1 MESDDGQ
8 MERRKKYKRFLWI
21 WFWCSVAV
29 FLGGAYYLCYSRIPS
44 NIKIRAG
51 MDQTL
56 DFGVPVTGKFTK
68 IREYPELVAVSE
80 NTEPVSPVQTVN
92 MDLHESVT
100 LRAVKKENYRL
111 NLKLWGILPFKQIE
125 VQVIEDELLTP
136 AGIPIGIYV
145 KTKGVLVIG
154 VGDFKT
160 LQGNSSAPARYL
172 LKTGDYVLYVDGSA
186 VEGKADFMNKIGS
199 CEGHELVLT
208 VQREDE
214 IFDVKIQPQQNE
226 NGEYKL
232 GIWIR
237 DNAQGVGTLTFLD
250 EGDRFGALGHGIND
264 VDTNE
269 LLNLK
274 SGTLY
279 HTDIIDI
286 RKGVSGAPGEMT
298 GMIDYTGQNILGEIQ
313 ENSVQGIYGE
323 GNERLREQLEKEA
336 LPIAL
341 KQEIHKGQAQILCTI
356 DDIPEYFEVEITD
369 INLGHDNVNRG
380 IVLKVTDPGLLE
392 KTGGIIQGMS
402 GAPILQDG
410 RLIGAVTHVLV
421 QDSAKGYGIFIENML
436 SES

>member
-172 LKTGDYVLYVDGSA
+172 LKTGDYILCVNGSA
-186 VEGKADFMNKIGS
+186 VEGKADFMDKIGS
-199 CEGHELVLT
+199 CEGHELVLA

-250 EGDRFGALGHGIND
+250 EEDRFGALGHGIND

-323 GNERLREQLEKEA
+323 GNERLREQLEREA

-356 DDIPEYFEVEITD
+356 DDMPEYFEVEITD

-421 QDSAKGYGIFIENML
+421 QDSARGYGIFIENML

>member
-8 MERRKKYKRFLWI
+8 MDRRKKYKRMLWI
-21 WFWCSVAV
+21 WFWCSVAA
-29 FLGGAYYLCYSRIPS
+29 FFAGAYYLCYSRIPA

-56 DFGVPVTGKFTK
+56 DFGVPVTGEFTR
-68 IREYPELVAVSE
+68 IQEYPELLAVSE
-80 NTEPVSPVQTVN
+80 NTDSTLPAQTVS
-92 MDLHESVT
+92 MELHESVT
-100 LRAVKKENYRL
+100 LRAMKKEHYRL
-111 NLKLWGILPFKQIE
+111 SLKLWGVLPLKQIE

-160 LQGNSSAPARYL
+160 LQGGNSAPARYL
-172 LKTGDYVLYVDGSA
+172 LKTGDYLLSVNGTEI
-186 VEGKADFMNKIGS
+186 EGKADFMERISS
-199 CEGHELVLT
+199 CEGSELVLT
-208 VQREDE
+208 VQREDQV
-214 IFDVKIQPQQNE
+214 FDVKLKPQQNE

-250 EGDRFGALGHGIND
+250 EEDRFGALGHGIND

-269 LLNLK
+269 LLHLK
-274 SGTLY
+274 RGTLY
-279 HTDIIDI
+279 HTDIINI
-286 RKGVSGAPGEMT
+286 RKGVSGTPGEMT
-298 GMIDYTGQNILGEIQ
+298 GMIDYTGQNVLGEIC
-313 ENSVQGIYGE
+313 ENCVQGIYGE

-341 KQEIHKGQAQILCTI
+341 KQEIHKGQAQILCTVE
-356 DDIPEYFEVEITD
+356 DRPEYFEVEITD
-369 INLGHDNVNRG
+369 VNLGHDNVNRG
-380 IVLKVTDPGLLE
+380 IVLKVTDDRLLE